1 MDLTDFEVPTNLFK
15 QSLHAPSDGCLVHI
29 TFDEAESPLIDLD
42 CSLDVL
48 VEALRVLEDLCKLA
62 KAFWILRSD
71 VRDDSVGD

>member
-1 MDLTDFEVPTNLFK
+1 MDFTDFEVATDLLK

-29 TFDEAESPLIDLD
+29 TFDKAESPLIDLN
-42 CSLDVL
+42 SPFDVL

-71 VRDDSVGD
+71 V